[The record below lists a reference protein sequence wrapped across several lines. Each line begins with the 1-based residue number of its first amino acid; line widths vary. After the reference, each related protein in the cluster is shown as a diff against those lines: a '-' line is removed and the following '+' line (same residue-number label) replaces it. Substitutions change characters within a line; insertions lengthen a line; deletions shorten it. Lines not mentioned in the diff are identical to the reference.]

1 MMFVIG
7 TIFDDFALNRL
18 KSYTIL
24 GATAQNR
31 IRFIYD
37 FRRFHVA
44 WLWDPANVMYDFT
57 WCHND
62 FMWHDFGSPPMSCMT
77 SHDVMTIS
85 YDIVLPQPTHK
96 SYMISYDFRLDHVWL
111 CGGGSMMSYEV
122 IMTSSWHHV
131 VPASTAQPARPAR
144 PARPPRPAR
153 PARPPRP
160 ARK

>member
-24 GATAQNR
+24 GLPAQNR
-31 IRFIYD
+31 IRFMYD

-111 CGGGSMMSYEV
+111 CGGGHDVIWSHYDI
-122 IMTSSWHHV
+122 IMTSCCPSFDG
-131 VPASTAQPARPAR
+131 PASQASQASQATQASHWPHA
-144 PARPPRPAR
+144 
-153 PARPPRP
+153 
-160 ARK
+160 